1 MAFGL
6 LLRRFMCRP
15 RTLRHRAALQVT
27 GRLVVRGP
35 LRVRN
40 RDEAHGV
47 VTAQRAGGVVR
58 DGPRVTRGKVSTVE
72 VGSGATIVSA
82 DPNRERVHR
91 G

>member
-1 MAFGL
+1 M
-6 LLRRFMCRP
+6 RRP

-35 LRVRN
+35 LKVRN
-40 RDEAHGV
+40 RNEAHGV

-72 VGSGATIVSA
+72 VGSGATLVSA
-82 DPNRERVHR
+82 GLSRGRVPN